1 MDIIKMFDFNLTK
14 STGFIFCLP
23 TLSTHTIKSVW
34 SIQTNKYMKLNI

>member
-1 MDIIKMFDFNLTK
+1 MIKMFNFNLTK

-34 SIQTNKYMKLNI
+34 SIQTNKYRKLSI